1 MDENKREKTVLLV
14 EDNPGDVRL
23 IEEIIKAIQNYN
35 IKLKIAED
43 LVSGFNLLKKY
54 SFDIILLDLTLPDS
68 NGLNTVLSMLE
79 SAPNIPLII
88 LTGFDD
94 QDLAI
99 EAVKAGAEDYLV
111 KGHVDS
117 HILKR
122 VINYG
127 IERYR
132 IKKDLKDSESQLRE
146 ALIRT
151 NFYKDL
157 FTHDMNNMLQN
168 ILSAVELGS
177 RFLTKPDTIPLAQD
191 VINQSKIQIHRAA
204 RLILNIRKLS
214 QLEELEMHYYPVE
227 VQKLL
232 QHSIKVIKESFS
244 NQIINI
250 NIDTSE
256 SDLDILANNSL
267 EEVFQNLL
275 YNAVQHNENEIVQI
289 KIKIQSEIIENKK
302 YLKMEFQD
310 NGVGIEDDWKKT
322 IFLGYKQDKSLC
334 RIGLGL
340 SLVKKII
347 EDYGGRIWVQDRID
361 GDYSKG
367 SNFILLIPEAV

>member
-361 GDYSKG
+361 GVYSKG